1 MKAKAGNIFC
11 KWRKIKSEFPQELI
25 TDSLHSIIF
34 INDMFVLAKKTLLCN
49 IVNDNMW
56 YSCDKTFGQAVT
68 NQQNDFRYLKNVLDS
83 FLIWLSNYHEQLS

>member
-1 MKAKAGNIFC
+1 
-11 KWRKIKSEFPQELI
+11 
-25 TDSLHSIIF
+25 
-34 INDMFVLAKKTLLCN
+34 MFVLAKKALLCN

-68 NQQNDFRYLKNVLDS
+68 NQQNDFLSLKNVLDS